1 MRNSNYL
8 KSNNKT
14 KKSISRSTANER
26 PPFKWAG
33 AKNRMFARYAASGF
47 FTEQDPKL
55 FVDMFAGTGAVGW
68 WVAKN
73 YPNTTIVL
81 NETCDELINMYRM
94 MQRNTF
100 SAFETEYGKHVK
112 AYASYT
118 DPQDRKKHY
127 YALRDRYALNYQ
139 TMNPVEQAAALF
151 YMLQTGFNGIWQ
163 TSENFNN
170 RYASP
175 AGLMTWKPNGD
186 LFSKTRIQNFA
197 SFIDRCV
204 LVSGDF
210 EKTQV
215 FMNSDAW
222 FYADPP
228 YRLSKAKYASAGAFT
243 DYDQTRLCDF
253 LKSAHKSGDL
263 AVMSNREDHDIDVD
277 EGLNKTVQKGWF
289 ADKFN
294 DDWNVKYYKVKYTAG
309 RHNKGKLGTEVL
321 IKNYR

>member
-1 MRNSNYL
+1 MKNYNYL
-8 KSNNKT
+8 KNVPSPRMVQ
-14 KKSISRSTANER
+14 KSEQ

-33 AKNRMFARYAASGF
+33 AKNRMFGKYMGAGF
-47 FTEQDPKL
+47 FVDKEPKL
-55 FVDMFAGTGAVGW
+55 FIDMFAGTGAVGW

-73 YPNTTIVL
+73 YPNTTVVL

-94 MQRNTF
+94 MQRKTYQ
-100 SAFETEYGKHVK
+100 SFEDEYKKHVA
-112 AYASYT
+112 AYASYS
-118 DPQDRKKHY
+118 DAASRKKYY

-139 TMNPVEQAAALF
+139 TMNQVEQAAALF

-163 TSENFNN
+163 TSDNFNN

-175 AGLMTWKPNGD
+175 AGLMTWKPMGA
-186 LFSKTRIQNFA
+186 LFELSRVKRYA
-197 SFIDRCV
+197 EYLDRCV

-210 EKTQV
+210 EKTQC

-228 YRLSKAKYASAGAFT
+228 YRVSKAKYASAGSFG
-243 DYDQTRLCDF
+243 DYDQVRLCEF
-253 LKSAHKSGDL
+253 LKAAHSSGDL
-263 AVMSNREDHDIDVD
+263 CAMSNREDYDVD
-277 EGLNKTVQKGWF
+277 ETEGLAGTVQKGWF

-309 RHNKGKLGTEVL
+309 RHNKGPMGKEVL
-321 IKNYR
+321 VKNY